1 MLPDCWLSA
10 HRVLARSPYWGIFGL
25 VVARNVWLDSLSFR
39 WGIPVLAVA
48 GDRSAKGIFGI
59 DVGTEMF
66 SAFTKS
72 AFGMVLRCLW
82 VTICF
87 IVFCKVKKGGSQKYT
102 LM

>member
-1 MLPDCWLSA
+1 MFDWILC
-10 HRVLARSPYWGIFGL
+10 RFVG
-25 VVARNVWLDSLSFR
+25 
-39 WGIPVLAVA
+39 GIPVLAVA
-48 GDRSAKGIFGI
+48 GDRSAKGTFGI

-87 IVFCKVKKGGSQKYT
+87 IVFCKVQKKGGGVAEIHIDVILLSLVCLSDFCYIC
-102 LM
+102 